1 MASIQLEG
9 GRHKFLGA
17 EEAIEKMTVHSGMKV
32 NVFASE
38 EQFSDLANPVQS
50 AVDTDGR
57 LWVAAWPTYPH
68 WNFGVRRFETHGAGY
83 FTSQTQAFFNNRRK
97 AGCSKSPTCPSDV

>member
-1 MASIQLEG
+1 M
-9 GRHKFLGA
+9 
-17 EEAIEKMTVHSGMKV
+17 HSGMKV

-68 WNFGVRRFETHGAGY
+68 WNPLEAMNDKLLILPDEDRR
-83 FTSQTQAFFNNRRK
+83 RRGRSLHHVCRRP
-97 AGCSKSPTCPSDV
+97 AQSDGL